1 MAWTQAFP
9 SAAAVEDRAEQ
20 ALRWPIGAVS
30 PLWAM
35 FGAAAGAGVAWW
47 WMTRWA
53 QAVNVEALA
62 GFAAAQVR
70 QAAES
75 VADTELRVE
84 EAVVVADVAAA
95 EAAADEAPAPVVAH
109 EAAPVAAGA
118 ANDAAEETLGEALE
132 PMAEASKAIVA
143 DDLTR
148 LTGIGP
154 KLSAALAERGVT
166 CFAQI
171 AQWSA
176 DDLAEVDA
184 ALSLKGRAV
193 REAWVAQAK
202 RFAKAAKD

>member
-9 SAAAVEDRAEQ
+9 EAFPGAAVVEDRAER

-35 FGAAAGAGVAWW
+35 FGAAASVGVAWW
-47 WMTRWA
+47 WMTRWT
-53 QAVNVEALA
+53 QAMNVEALA
-62 GFAAAQVR
+62 GFAAEQVK
-70 QAAES
+70 QVVES
-75 VADTELRVE
+75 AADTKLRVE
-84 EAVVVADVAAA
+84 EAVVAADAAA
-95 EAAADEAPAPVVAH
+95 VTTASGVAEPIAEP
-109 EAAPVAAGA
+109 EAAPIAAA
-118 ANDAAEETLGEALE
+118 AVNDAVEAELEAVD
-132 PMAEASKAIVA
+132 AASEAIAS

-166 CFAQI
+166 RFAQI
-171 AQWSA
+171 AGWTA
-176 DDLAEVDA
+176 ADLAELDA

-202 RFAKAAKD
+202 RFAKAAAKA